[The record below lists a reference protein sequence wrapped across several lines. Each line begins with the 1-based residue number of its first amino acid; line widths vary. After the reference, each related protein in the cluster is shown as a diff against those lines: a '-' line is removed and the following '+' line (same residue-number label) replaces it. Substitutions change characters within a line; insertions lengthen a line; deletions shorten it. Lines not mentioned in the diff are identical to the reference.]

1 LSYFGK
7 SIFPLFKYGVLIAVI
22 KEHFLTSSTDAC
34 LRLPPVSVPAKTCVW
49 IEDDR
54 VVIIVLDEDDGDDVG
69 AFWVRK
75 R

>member
-1 LSYFGK
+1 
-7 SIFPLFKYGVLIAVI
+7 
-22 KEHFLTSSTDAC
+22 
-34 LRLPPVSVPAKTCVW
+34 LPPVSVPAKTCAW

-54 VVIIVLDEDDGDDVG
+54 VVISVLDEEDDDDVG